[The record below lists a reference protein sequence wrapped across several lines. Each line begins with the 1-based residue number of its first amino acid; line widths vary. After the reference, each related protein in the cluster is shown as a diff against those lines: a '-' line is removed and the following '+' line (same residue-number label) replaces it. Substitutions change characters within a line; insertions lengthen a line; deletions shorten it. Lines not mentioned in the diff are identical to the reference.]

1 MSTLKAWRQVVS
13 PHEDIRRGR
22 FDASVFA
29 ADLGEVMAGR
39 GAVDYRDAAAFF
51 GKTYLTKGLAELL
64 TGVVRRLSGHKDGEP
79 VMQMQTQFSGGKT
92 HTLLAI
98 YHLLNDP
105 KRSVNLAP
113 VKRLI
118 ADADPTT
125 VPTAG
130 VRCLF
135 PADARRVEAARR
147 HHRASR
153 CGRYCAGGQNYA
165 GRAGQGFSG

>member
-51 GKTYLTKGLAELL
+51 GKTYLTKGLADLL
-64 TGVVRRLSGHKDGEP
+64 TGVVRRLAGHKDGEP
-79 VMQMQTQFSGGKT
+79 VVQMQTPFGGGKT

-98 YHLLNDP
+98 YHLLNEP
-105 KRSVNLAP
+105 KKSGNIAT
-113 VKRLI
+113 VKKLI
-118 ADADPTT
+118 VSAL
-125 VPTAG
+125 
-130 VRCLF
+130 R
-135 PADARRVEAARR
+135 
-147 HHRASR
+147 
-153 CGRYCAGGQNYA
+153 
-165 GRAGQGFSG
+165 